1 MSALGTANDITG
13 ATHVYVMF
21 AGALMNTVGT
31 PATNGYMSPSF
42 VHDTN
47 VYTKANLATYH
58 KFTYTAAYL
67 KSGVTWMT
75 TFRGRGGIGSAKK

>member
-1 MSALGTANDITG
+1 MSVLGAATDIVG
-13 ATHVYVMF
+13 ADHVYVMF
-21 AGALMNTVGT
+21 AGALMNTVLV

-47 VYTKANLATYH
+47 VYTKADFATYH

-67 KSGVTWMT
+67 
-75 TFRGRGGIGSAKK
+75 